1 MIELEHDLRG
11 TAPDQAYRWSEGR
24 AVFASGS
31 PFSAVQ
37 LDDGRTLYPAQGNNA
52 YVFPG
57 IGLGAIGD
65 RTTNGRIS
73 QS

>member
-1 MIELEHDLRG
+1 M
-11 TAPDQAYRWSEGR
+11 
-24 AVFASGS
+24 FASGS

-57 IGLGAIGD
+57 VGLGAIGD